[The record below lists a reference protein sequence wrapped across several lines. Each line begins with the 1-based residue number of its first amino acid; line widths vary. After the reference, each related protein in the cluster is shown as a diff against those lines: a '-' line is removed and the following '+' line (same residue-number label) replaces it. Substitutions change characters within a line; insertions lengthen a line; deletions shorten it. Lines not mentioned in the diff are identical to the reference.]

1 MRFENEKNI
10 IFFDCFC
17 ACGEAD
23 WRETLQEYENFV
35 NDYVNTLQ
43 EFTKNPTDTIL
54 KEKIEALQNDVSEW
68 DAKMKKISEDLKG
81 TAEEKEFQ
89 TKQMELYSKLM
100 QVVVDMSK

>member
-1 MRFENEKNI
+1 MLTV
-10 IFFDCFC
+10 C

-23 WRETLQEYENFV
+23 WRETLQEYEAFV
-35 NDYVNTLQ
+35 DEYVNALQ
-43 EFTKNPTDTIL
+43 EFTKNPSDTAL
-54 KEKIEALQNDVSEW
+54 KEKVEALQNDVSDW

-100 QVVVDMSK
+100 QAVAGASK